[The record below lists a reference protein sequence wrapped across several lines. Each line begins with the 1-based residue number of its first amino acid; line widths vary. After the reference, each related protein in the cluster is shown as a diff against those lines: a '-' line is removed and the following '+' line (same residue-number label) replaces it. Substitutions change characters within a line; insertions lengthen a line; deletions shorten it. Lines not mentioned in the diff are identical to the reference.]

1 MRERPN
7 NVLIAQS
14 GGPTPVMN
22 RSLFGIVREAARRPE
37 LGCVYGAVHGLDGV
51 LSGSSLG
58 PFRPLGSPPGG
69 ALPIP
74 PARRWALP
82 GAGSTEEDV
91 PAALEALSA
100 RGIGYLFVI
109 GGNDSAETGR
119 RLGMG
124 AREQGRDLTV
134 TAVPKTI
141 DNDLVETDHTP
152 GYGSAARFVALAT
165 MGAGRDA
172 EAMGQESP
180 ITLIE
185 VMGRDS
191 GWLAASAALA
201 KREERDAPHALC
213 LPEVP
218 VDEERFLDVME
229 CAYARFGFAVAV
241 IAENARGVDGV
252 IGGQEEPW
260 YVDDF
265 GHAYFEGPARY
276 LAGLVSRRLGV
287 RVRCEKPG
295 TIQRSMTACVSETD
309 AQEAEMV
316 GRAAVRYALDGHG
329 DCMVTL
335 VREGAAQGTGRRG
348 VLMHHR
354 RGAPGARGR
363 EGQADARVS
372 PEPLLV
378 LRHGGVSRL
387 RPAADRRSAAP
398 IRKALLARR
407 DGPRRRQ
414 RRVLK
419 DVN

>member
-1 MRERPN
+1 
-7 NVLIAQS
+7 
-14 GGPTPVMN
+14 MN
-22 RSLFGIVREAARRPE
+22 RSLFGIVREAARHPE
-37 LGCVYGAVHGLDGV
+37 LGCVYGAVHGLDGL
-51 LSGSSLG
+51 LSDSLLDLTSHSEAAWRRVANTPGAALGSS
-58 PFRPLGSPPGG
+58 
-69 ALPIP
+69 
-74 PARRWALP
+74 RRKLA
-82 GAGSTEEDV
+82 EEDV

-119 RLGMG
+119 RFRSPSPINGGPGDNKNGMG
-124 AREQGRDLTV
+124 AREQGCHLTV

-191 GWLAASAALA
+191 GWLAAAAALA

-241 IAENARGVDGV
+241 IAENVRGVDGV

-295 TIQRSMTACVSETD
+295 TIQRSMMACVSETD

-316 GRAAVRYALDGHG
+316 GRAAVRYALDGHR

-335 VREGAAQGTGRRG
+335 VREGADRQRDDEEYSCTTGLAPLGRVAGRVRPMPECHLDRSSYFVTEEYLG
-348 VLMHHR
+348 YARPLI
-354 RGAPGARGR
+354 GAPLPRYGR
-363 EGQADARVS
+363 
-372 PEPLLV
+372 LY
-378 LRHGGVSRL
+378 
-387 RPAADRRSAAP
+387 
-398 IRKALLARR
+398 
-407 DGPRRRQ
+407 
-414 RRVLK
+414 
-419 DVN
+419 

>member
-1 MRERPN
+1 MRDRPN

-22 RSLFGIVREAARRPE
+22 RSLFGIVREAARHPE

-51 LSGSSLG
+51 LSGSLLDLAG
-58 PFRPLGSPPGG
+58 PSEAVWRRVADTPGAALGSS
-69 ALPIP
+69 
-74 PARRWALP
+74 RRRLV
-82 GAGSTEEDV
+82 EEDV

-124 AREQGRDLTV
+124 AREQGCDLTV

-165 MGAGRDA
+165 MGAGKDA
-172 EAMGQESP
+172 EAMGRESP

-191 GWLAASAALA
+191 GWLAAAAALA
-201 KREERDAPHALC
+201 RREERDAPHALC

-252 IGGQEEPW
+252 IGEQEEPW

-295 TIQRSMTACVSETD
+295 TIQRSMMACVSETD

-316 GRAAVRYALDGHG
+316 GRAAVRYALDGHR

-335 VREGAAQGTGRRG
+335 VREGADRQRDDEEYSCTTGLAPLGRVAGRVRPMPECHLDRSSYFVTEEYLG
-348 VLMHHR
+348 YARPLI
-354 RGAPGARGR
+354 GAPLPRYGR
-363 EGQADARVS
+363 
-372 PEPLLV
+372 LY
-378 LRHGGVSRL
+378 
-387 RPAADRRSAAP
+387 
-398 IRKALLARR
+398 
-407 DGPRRRQ
+407 
-414 RRVLK
+414 
-419 DVN
+419 